1 MVLLVHLSSQLCLL
15 GKCRKP
21 TKSSGRLMK
30 PKTQSHLCHLP
41 PQIHLRRN
49 SINTRKHSLILNT
62 FWSAS
67 LSSSNGLKRIIQP
80 QNDTHLIFDT
90 YPQIWSILVYP
101 SGAASSNMVYLIIF
115 DHQHHHWNHYHGSD
129 TINGHPS
136 GAASSKMVY
145 LMISSGAITPGTA
158 RYLSAEWSC
167 IACID
172 VLFAKLF
179 VVQRRIGPQ
188 LVNG

>member
-1 MVLLVHLSSQLCLL
+1 MHFDQ
-15 GKCRKP
+15 
-21 TKSSGRLMK
+21 
-30 PKTQSHLCHLP
+30 HHHHP
-41 PQIHLRRN
+41 PQVWKETFSLRMIHIWSLTHIHPEIWSSS
-49 SINTRKHSLILNT
+49 SILGHP
-62 FWSAS
+62 SAS
-67 LSSSNGLKRIIQP
+67 SKIVN
-80 QNDTHLIFDT
+80 
-90 YPQIWSILVYP
+90 
-101 SGAASSNMVYLIIF
+101 LIIS

-136 GAASSKMVY
+136 GAASSNMVYLIIFDHQHHHWNHHHWSVIINGHPSGAASSKIVY